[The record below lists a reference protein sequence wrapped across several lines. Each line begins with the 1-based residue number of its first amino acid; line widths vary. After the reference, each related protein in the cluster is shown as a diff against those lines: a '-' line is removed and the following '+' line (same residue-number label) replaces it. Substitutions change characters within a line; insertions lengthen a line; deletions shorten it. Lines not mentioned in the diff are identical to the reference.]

1 MTTFAFIQT
10 YDAERWVVLSQN
22 DSLVYHNHVILGN
35 SWANS
40 KISGSL
46 EGLIYIY
53 IYIYISSF
61 YFFINF

>member
-53 IYIYISSF
+53 IYIKFLFF
-61 YFFINF
+61 Y